1 MFSICSGLVLSS
13 WIYRFSN
20 NHHSN
25 SLLYQ
30 TFNFCSSEELFDSL
44 FRKQILKTEFFSKT
58 DVSISPLR
66 SNHLQQ
72 PPFIVLATG
81 TVSKLSYF
89 SKIFAE
95 RKKTSGSYRNQFSKS
110 RLFWSAETECIT
122 EENCFACG
130 VLSKMRFASFNLLTI
145 ICEIDVFVL
154 MFTFPNKLV

>member
-13 WIYRFSN
+13 WIYTFPN

-30 TFNFCSSEELFDSL
+30 TVNICSSEEIFHSF
-44 FRKQILKTEFFSKT
+44 FRKQILKTEFSKT
-58 DVSISPLR
+58 VVSISPLH

-89 SKIFAE
+89 SNYMLREKRFRALIGISFQKQVCFGLPKLYVLL
-95 RKKTSGSYRNQFSKS
+95 KKTVLPPASFSKWYS
-110 RLFWSAETECIT
+110 HLITFW
-122 EENCFACG
+122 
-130 VLSKMRFASFNLLTI
+130 LS
-145 ICEIDVFVL
+145 FVR
-154 MFTFPNKLV
+154 